1 MVVNASDLV
10 FTEAL
15 FLMLPFRIAAMP
27 RSASL
32 VAIFSR
38 LEKFHGKPKPPQPTD
53 PYEMLLHRYCG
64 YPQSDERCDKGF
76 RALKKEI
83 GLAPQKILDTPDLKL
98 REVMRPS
105 VMKPELAA
113 LRLKE
118 IAARVLDEFAGDMR
132 AVLKRPL
139 AEAKKALKKFPTV
152 GDSTADKILLFNKV
166 APVAAVPSNSLH
178 TALRLFGGP
187 PELDRKNWNAAYR
200 FAQDALRAEF
210 PQDID
215 AQLRAYL
222 LLKQHAH
229 EICKLSRPLCDQC
242 PVAFACPYF
251 RKQFPPDA
259 PARSRSPRRPR
270 L

>member
-1 MVVNASDLV
+1 
-10 FTEAL
+10 
-15 FLMLPFRIAAMP
+15 MLRFRIAAMP

-32 VAIFSR
+32 AAVFDR
-38 LEKFHGKPKPPQPTD
+38 LEKFYGEPKPPQPID
-53 PYEMLLHRYCG
+53 PYEMLLHRNCG

-83 GLAPQKILDTPDLKL
+83 GLAPQKILDTPDAKL

-113 LRLKE
+113 FRLKE
-118 IAARVLDEFAGDMR
+118 IAARVLDEFHGDMR

-166 APVAAVPSNSLH
+166 APVAAIPSNSVH
-178 TALRLFGGP
+178 TAIRLFGGP
-187 PELDRKNWNAAYR
+187 RELDRKNWTAAYR
-200 FAQDALRAEF
+200 FAQDTLRAEF
-210 PQDID
+210 PENID

-222 LLKQHAH
+222 LLKQHAR

-251 RKQFPPDA
+251 CREFPSDAAVRSRSARRSSRRA
-259 PARSRSPRRPR
+259 PAR
-270 L
+270 